1 MTEMLCITES
11 KRFCELV
18 YRLTNKMPMSEQFG
32 LTNQIRRTVVSVA
45 SNLVEGNSYH
55 DGNQAVLFS
64 RAYGS
69 IRESQVQLDLMK
81 RLYNIEEAEVTALAD
96 SIGAMIFKLL
106 SAVRRQ
112 PSDS

>member
-1 MTEMLCITES
+1 MTEMVCIAES
-11 KRFCELV
+11 KTFCEML
-18 YRLTNKMPMSEQFG
+18 YRLTYKMPMSEQFG
-32 LTNQIRRTVVSVA
+32 LTNQIRRAAVSVV

-55 DGNQAVLFS
+55 DGNQAVLFD

-69 IRESQVQLDLMK
+69 IREVQVQLDLIK
-81 RLYNIEEAEVTALAD
+81 RLYGIEETEVTALAD